1 MFGKKVSEA
10 EYNEL
15 EQKYLTFE
23 CAYNNEHA
31 KCSDLEK
38 QVLELTDQIKKLRE
52 AGNVLPEDLVKRAE
66 EAEAKASE
74 LAGLLEVEKSK
85 NSDSGAHLQLLNGS
99 EQLQANYKQMY
110 ESALRELEVEKTKNA
125 ELTARL
131 QTFSGGKT
139 MADNNQITQWEYK
152 TITKEPGISN
162 EKFEDTLNSMGQ
174 NGWEASGT
182 FSTERGTGTMVFKR
196 PKQQNKEPEYSYSR

>member
-38 QVLELTDQIKKLRE
+38 QVLELTDQRKKLRE
-52 AGNVLPEDLVKRAE
+52 AGNVLQEDLVKRAE

-85 NSDSGAHLQLLNGS
+85 NSDSGAYLQLLKGS
-99 EQLQANYKQMY
+99 EQLQANYKQTY
-110 ESALRELEVEKTKNA
+110 ESALQELEAEKTKNA

-139 MADNNQITQWEYK
+139 MGEITQWEYK
-152 TITKEPGISN
+152 TLHHTLHDTDED
-162 EKFEDTLNSMGQ
+162 FERNLNNLGQ

-182 FSTERGTGTMVFKR
+182 FSNQGVGTMVFKR
-196 PKQQNKEPEYSYSR
+196 PKQQKQTTEPEYNYSR

>member
-31 KCSDLEK
+31 KCSDLEN

-52 AGNVLPEDLVKRAE
+52 AGNVLPDDLVKRAE

-85 NSDSGAHLQLLNGS
+85 SVDAKAEMQMLKSN
-99 EQLQANYKQMY
+99 EQLQNSFEQLYK
-110 ESALRELEVEKTKNA
+110 ATELELQLEKNKNA

-139 MADNNQITQWEYK
+139 MTDNQVTQWEYK
-152 TITKEPGISN
+152 KETDYN
-162 EKFEDTLNSMGQ
+162 EDNLNKLGEQ
-174 NGWEASGT
+174 GWEVAGT
-182 FSTERGTGTMVFKR
+182 FSNGMGPNQVLLKR
-196 PKQQNKEPEYSYSR
+196 PKQTVRRQTESDYGYSR